1 MSGVLVVPPI
11 AHGLVGRTDLPIPA
25 WLFGW
30 GAAVVLVL
38 SFVALAVLW
47 PKPRLEGAR
56 ERRVLHVPAWLEI
69 PCGLI
74 GIALFVLVVY
84 AGLEGAQVDTAN
96 LAPTFVYVLF
106 WVGLLPLQ
114 VLLGDVFAL
123 FNPWRAVGRAVGWVS
138 GRLAGDSLPEP
149 MAYPEKLGRWPAAIG
164 ILCFAWLE
172 LVSTSRS
179 DPSTLSVLILAYAA
193 IQLVGMSLYGVS
205 QWERYGDAF
214 AVYFNLFARLSP
226 LRWERGT
233 LYVRALL
240 SGVTTLD
247 AVPGTV
253 ALLCTMIG
261 TTTFDGFSQG
271 TLWLG
276 GQGSPTGA
284 ATWLADRFAS
294 LGLASE
300 HALEAAS
307 TVGLVVVVLL
317 VGGLFRLGIRGMRTV
332 GEGHTEDE
340 LARGFVHTLI
350 PIALAYLV
358 AHYVSSLLF
367 QGQALGY
374 LVSDPLGDGSDLFGT
389 SSWAIDYALL
399 GATAIWYVQVAALVT
414 GHLAGLVLA
423 HDRALVLY
431 RQPGDATR
439 SQVWMLGVMVGFT
452 CLGLWLLSAA
462 A

>member
-261 TTTFDGFSQG
+261 TTTFDGFSNG
-271 TLWLG
+271 PVW
-276 GQGSPTGA
+276 SD
-284 ATWLADRFAS
+284 LAPEITDVFTS
-294 LGLASE
+294 LGFGQATALQLAF
-300 HALEAAS
+300 
-307 TVGLVVVVLL
+307 TVGLLAVVAIVSLLYRAGAAGMRSVAARALDDVARAHVRAHAHADRPRVRGRALLL
-317 VGGLFRLGIRGMRTV
+317 VPRVPGPGARLPGVQPARP
-332 GEGHTEDE
+332 H
-340 LARGFVHTLI
+340 ARGGRQR
-350 PIALAYLV
+350 LAG
-358 AHYVSSLLF
+358 HR
-367 QGQALGY
+367 Q
-374 LVSDPLGDGSDLFGT
+374 LGDRLHVGRREDH
-389 SSWAIDYALL
+389 
-399 GATAIWYVQVAALVT
+399 LVRP
-414 GHLAGLVLA
+414 GR
-423 HDRALVLY
+423 RA
-431 RQPGDATR
+431 RPRPRGGPRAR
-439 SQVWMLGVMVGFT
+439 P
-452 CLGLWLLSAA
+452 
-462 A
+462 